1 MYIYLICLFC
11 TLCLLT
17 AIACCVAAGRAEDAA
32 VAWEREHLPGAQM
45 QGQDAEEDPHAFRP
59 NISDSG

>member
-1 MYIYLICLFC
+1 MCIYLICLFC
-11 TLCLLT
+11 ALCLLT

-45 QGQDAEEDPHAFRP
+45 ERQDAEKDLHRSRPH
-59 NISDSG
+59 ISDSG

>member
-1 MYIYLICLFC
+1 MCIYLTCLFC
-11 TLCLLT
+11 ALCLLT

-32 VAWEREHLPGAQM
+32 VAWEREHLSGAQM
-45 QGQDAEEDPHAFRP
+45 EGQDAEEDPHDLRP